1 MYDYRKYRR
10 KADIRNIVL
19 MAAWGGGSI
28 VSYASFFNSGH
39 LCGVMGLDNNKKNLG
54 IIIWSLCFGSCDLN
68 FVFFCP
74 HYK

>member
-1 MYDYRKYRR
+1 
-10 KADIRNIVL
+10 
-19 MAAWGGGSI
+19 
-28 VSYASFFNSGH
+28 
-39 LCGVMGLDNNKKNLG
+39 LG